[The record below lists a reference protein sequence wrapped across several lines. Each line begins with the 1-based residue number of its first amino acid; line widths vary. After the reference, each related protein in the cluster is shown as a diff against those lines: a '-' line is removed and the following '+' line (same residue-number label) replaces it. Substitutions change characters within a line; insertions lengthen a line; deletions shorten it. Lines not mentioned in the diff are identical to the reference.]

1 MHRVTPAPPAGCHRP
16 MQMPMSPQSRVPTRR
31 GLSPLQAPEE
41 RTALFLGRGVADRQC
56 QGAPRHRAGR
66 ALPPRYRSRSC
77 RHTVSSRAARLGSPG
92 LLTGRGK
99 TFTWPGHTCAQN
111 GDSGHVRHLAVFTA
125 RLPPQGTSLGRGYP
139 ILGMLPPAG
148 HPILEEPPPLSWGM
162 LCWSGCSFTGHS
174 PSQGILLLWGTH
186 TRGTLRCGD
195 HLTQCCSPQPVI
207 PGEGARWSSLVPCSS

>member
-1 MHRVTPAPPAGCHRP
+1 
-16 MQMPMSPQSRVPTRR
+16 MSPQSRVPTRR

-92 LLTGRGK
+92 LQTGRGK

-111 GDSGHVRHLAVFTA
+111 GDSGHVGHLAAFTA

-139 ILGMLPPAG
+139 ILGNASSGGTSYPGGTPTPVLGDALLERMLLYRAQPISGDSPPLGDTHQGDTSLWGPSDPVLQPPACDTRG
-148 HPILEEPPPLSWGM
+148 
-162 LCWSGCSFTGHS
+162 
-174 PSQGILLLWGTH
+174 
-186 TRGTLRCGD
+186 RGTLE
-195 HLTQCCSPQPVI
+195 QPRAVQLI
-207 PGEGARWSSLVPCSS
+207 T